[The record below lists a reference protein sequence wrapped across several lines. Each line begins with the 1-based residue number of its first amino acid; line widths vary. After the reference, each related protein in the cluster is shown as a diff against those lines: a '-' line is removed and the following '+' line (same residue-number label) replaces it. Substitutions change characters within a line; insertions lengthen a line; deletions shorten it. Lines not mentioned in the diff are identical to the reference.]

1 MSSEKGTG
9 AFWAFVA
16 GVAVGTIVGI
26 LVAPDKGENTR
37 RKIRER
43 LRSYW
48 DRFRMRDKES
58 PYERAKEMSL
68 SGLQPDEY
76 RRAEQLLLEVENLL
90 GEMQGNR

>member
-1 MSSEKGTG
+1 MSSEKGSG

-16 GVAVGTIVGI
+16 GVAVGTVVGI

-37 RKIRER
+37 QKIREK

-48 DRFRMRDKES
+48 SRIRDKES
-58 PYERAKEMSL
+58 SPYEKAKEMSL

-90 GEMQGNR
+90 GEMQSSR